1 MKKTIIRFSLL
12 ALASGAAMAQTTSP
26 VVQSVQKAIE
36 GNPEVAAKFNAFR
49 ASNDEIDVAAGN
61 WRPHLDASGAAG
73 KRDYDLSVGAP
84 ANPRFYEGGVRLEL
98 TQLLWDGL
106 ATSREVERLGHAKLE
121 RYFDFLDSTEQFG
134 MEAAKAYYDV
144 VRYRKLVALAEDNYI
159 QHKYSFDQVQSRVS
173 AGVGRGVDLEQV
185 VARVALAESN
195 LVTERANLH
204 DVTERYVRIVGA
216 VPPAEN
222 VSAVSMVTQ
231 LPASEGEAMQ
241 IAALQSPS
249 VAGAIE
255 NLRAARAAVEGR
267 KSPFQPKL
275 EAHVRG
281 ATGHNLDGVLYEKHD
296 ATAEV
301 ALTWNIFNG
310 GTDSARER
318 QFASLLTQAENLRD
332 KACVD
337 ARQTVSVAF
346 NDVKKL
352 NEQLGY
358 LDRNVVSIQKARDA
372 YRQQF
377 DIGQRSLLDLLNS
390 ENELYTAKRSYVL
403 AEEDLATAIVRTY
416 AGMGTLVAA
425 LGLRKPDAQGL
436 APEAKD
442 WGIDGDASSRC
453 PLDVVEAGGAT
464 FAQLDARADQLAA
477 ARAPA
482 GLRPVAVPALA
493 ASAPTPTL
501 RAVTAMPAL
510 AAATPA
516 QSATIALQHLQDWA
530 AAWMSHDVDQYLGF
544 YGPDFKPLKG
554 SKAAW
559 IAERRRLVGK
569 PDAITVT
576 LSNVQTHALSDT
588 RVETSFDQGYA
599 SSSFKDTM
607 HKTLV
612 WDRVGSEW
620 KIVGESNR

>member
-1 MKKTIIRFSLL
+1 MKKTFIRFSLL
-12 ALASGAAMAQTTSP
+12 ALASCAAMAQTSSP
-26 VVQSVQKAIE
+26 VTQSVQKAIE

-49 ASNDEIDVAAGN
+49 ASNDEIDVASGN
-61 WRPHLDASGAAG
+61 WKPHLDASANAG
-73 KRDYDLSVGAP
+73 RRAYDVTQGAP
-84 ANPRFYEGGVRLEL
+84 TNPRFYEGGVRLEL

-106 ATSREVERLGHAKLE
+106 ATHNEVERLSHAKLE
-121 RYFDFLDSTEQFG
+121 RYFDFLDATEQFG

-159 QHKYSFDQVQSRVS
+159 QHKVSFDQVQSRVN

-204 DVTERYVRIVGA
+204 DVTERYIRIVGS

-222 VSAVSMVTQ
+222 VSAVSMVRQ
-231 LPASEGEAMQ
+231 LPATEQEAMRL
-241 IAALQSPS
+241 AALQSPS

-255 NLRAARAAVEGR
+255 GLRSARSAASGLKGA
-267 KSPFQPKL
+267 FQPRL

-301 ALTWNIFNG
+301 TLTWNIFNG

-318 QFASLLTQAENLRD
+318 QYANLLTQAENLRD

-416 AGMGTLVAA
+416 AGMGTLLAS
-425 LGLRKPDAQGL
+425 LGLKKPDSPDL
-436 APEAKD
+436 APEAQS

-453 PLDVVEAGGAT
+453 PLDAIDVGGASFT
-464 FAQLDARADQLAA
+464 QLDQRADKIAA
-477 ARAPA
+477 DRAPTA
-482 GLRPVAVPALA
+482 LRPVAQPALA
-493 ASAPTPTL
+493 ASAPTPAL
-501 RAVTAMPAL
+501 RNVTAVAVP

-516 QSATIALQHLQDWA
+516 QSVTISVQRLQDWA
-530 AAWMSHDVDQYLGF
+530 SAWMSHDVYQYLNF

-554 SKAAW
+554 SRADW
-559 IAERRRLVGK
+559 IAARRRLVAK
-569 PDAITVT
+569 PGAITVT
-576 LSNVQTHALSDT
+576 LSNVQAHALTDT
-588 RVETSFDQGYA
+588 RVETSFDQAYTSA
-599 SSSFKDTM
+599 SFRDMM
-607 HKTLV
+607 HKTLT
-612 WDRVGSEW
+612 WDRVGTEW